1 MGYFTHGL
9 VSGRLC
15 REVVEMAS
23 GTDRSQLRILVVDDE
38 NSVRVLLVS
47 VLSRE
52 GYQVLAFETAEAAL
66 EELRQRPAQLIIA
79 ERSATSVDGIDL
91 HMRARALQ
99 PQIQSILI
107 ASAPGREV
115 GAAAEGE
122 GVREYV
128 IKPFQVADVL
138 AVCEAAMK
146 MVQRAAV

>member
-1 MGYFTHGL
+1 
-9 VSGRLC
+9 
-15 REVVEMAS
+15 MAS

-52 GYQVLAFETAEAAL
+52 GFQVLTFGTAEAAL
-66 EELRQRPAQLIIA
+66 EELRQRPAHLIIA
-79 ERSATSVDGIDL
+79 ERSAPAVDGIDL

-99 PQIQSILI
+99 PEIQSILI
-107 ASAPGREV
+107 ASVPGWE
-115 GAAAEGE
+115 AAAECE

-138 AVCEAAMK
+138 AVCEAAVK
-146 MVQRAAV
+146 MVQRAASQEELVG

>member
-1 MGYFTHGL
+1 
-9 VSGRLC
+9 
-15 REVVEMAS
+15 MAS
-23 GTDRSQLRILVVDDE
+23 GTDRSRRRILVVDDE

-52 GYQVLAFETAEAAL
+52 GYQVLPFETAEQAL
-66 EELRQRPAQLIIA
+66 EELRRQPAHLIIA
-79 ERSATSVDGIDL
+79 ERSASGVDGVDL

-107 ASAPGREV
+107 ASAPGREAT
-115 GAAAEGE
+115 AAAERE
-122 GVREYV
+122 GMREYV

-146 MVQRAAV
+146 MVEQG